1 MFFKGRYILRTNGL
15 QVVGILMDE
24 GGCQTTKC
32 FTFPNRYMNVVFN
45 GTIKTIETIGV
56 RTIGVCEVLLFSVVN
71 SHVFITPL
79 RTEGENL
86 LDLFLG

>member
-1 MFFKGRYILRTNGL
+1 
-15 QVVGILMDE
+15 
-24 GGCQTTKC
+24 
-32 FTFPNRYMNVVFN
+32 MNVVFN

-79 RTEGENL
+79 RTEGEDL